1 MIIDTRYYR
10 DGVEIWEW
18 SAGTT
23 RRTTVPYAPSFYLHL
38 PDPALHR
45 ELLESLEA
53 EYGAE
58 ECTFRTIFG
67 ECDGYRIPAGRE
79 IAEAIERQTGYAA
92 QLYNVD
98 VRLDQRYL
106 AGVGQVPCC
115 CLGESRF
122 SLDFPIPFRTM
133 TVEVEGSSFRGEA
146 FRALTVV
153 HERHE
158 RLGGPWRTALAD
170 LAGLLASCDPDVV
183 LFPRSDLWLPRLLS
197 LAREEG
203 VVLPFSRSGRYR
215 EMAQKSYWSYGRTEF
230 RAGSLIPDG
239 RILVDTIQ
247 SFQYRESGL
256 PGIILG
262 ARLTGLPPNLTAR
275 FTSGTLIS
283 AYEVYEAL
291 RQGIAVPFRKSD
303 PECVRKFDEL
313 KAADRGGM
321 MFQPVPGLYE
331 RVYEIDFTS
340 LYPSIIVACNLS
352 PETLGFPE
360 RQGFLPEV
368 LAPLLSLR
376 KESKARK
383 ATDPAFAGTD
393 ALLKWMLVT
402 CFGYTG
408 YKNAKFGQIEV
419 HEKIT
424 GHAREILV
432 RTKEIA
438 EDLGFSV
445 LHGIVDCLFVQDG
458 PAAVLKER
466 VESETGLPTTVDAY
480 DWIAFLPMPDGF
492 GAYNRY
498 YGRLSTGDLKVRG
511 IAARRGDTPVFVRD
525 VQERMLSTIRDAE
538 DCKELAA
545 LSDRVGEQYREAVAG
560 LSMAAPE
567 DMAISRRISR
577 LRYSHRCP
585 EASAVAACT
594 TAGIEIF
601 PGMQV
606 SYVVTDAR
614 TWAVELDWSATRFDV
629 GYYRKL
635 LDKAWLE
642 VAFALDQAKK
652 GLDSNSAWLP
662 GDASTRR
669 SVPTMQTGKSRCQQ
683 HHGQ

>member
-1 MIIDTRYYR
+1 MIIDTRYR
-10 DGVEIWEW
+10 GGVEIWEW
-18 SAGTT
+18 SSAGAV
-23 RRTTVPYAPSFYLHL
+23 RLTTVPYAPSFYLHL

-58 ECTFRTIFG
+58 EFTFRTIFG
-67 ECDGYRIPAGRE
+67 ECDGYRVPAGRE
-79 IAEAIERQTGYAA
+79 IAEAIERQTRYTAR
-92 QLYNVD
+92 LYNVD
-98 VRLDQRYL
+98 VRLDQQCL
-106 AGVGQVPCC
+106 AGLGQVPCC
-115 CLGESRF
+115 GPGESRF

-133 TVEVEGSSFRGEA
+133 TVEVEGNPFGREA

-153 HERHE
+153 HERRE
-158 RLGGPWRTALAD
+158 QLGGPGRTALAD

-183 LFPRSDLWLPRLLS
+183 LFPSSDLWLPRLLS
-197 LAREEG
+197 SARKEG
-203 VVLPFSRSGRYR
+203 IVLPFSRSGRYR
-215 EMAQKSYWSYGRTEF
+215 KMAQKSYWSYGRTEF

-239 RILVDTIQ
+239 RILVDTVQ
-247 SFQYRESGL
+247 SFHYRESGL
-256 PGIILG
+256 SGIILG

-291 RQGIAVPFRKSD
+291 RQDIAIPFRKSD
-303 PECVRKFDEL
+303 AERVRKFDEL

-321 MFQPVPGLYE
+321 MFQPVPGLYD

-352 PETLGFPE
+352 PETLSFPE
-360 RQGFLPEV
+360 RHGFLPEV
-368 LAPLLSLR
+368 LTPLLSLR

-383 ATDPAFAGTD
+383 ATDPAYTGID
-393 ALLKWMLVT
+393 AILKWMLVT

-408 YKNAKFGQIEV
+408 YKNAKFGQIEM

-424 GHAREILV
+424 EHAREILI

-445 LHGIVDCLFVQDG
+445 LHGIVDCLFVQGG
-458 PAAVLKER
+458 PAALMKER
-466 VESETGLPTTVDAY
+466 VEQETGLSTTLDTY
-480 DWIAFLPMPDGF
+480 DWIVFLPMPDGF

-511 IAARRGDTPVFVRD
+511 IAARRGDTPAFVRE
-525 VQERMLSTIRDAE
+525 VQERMLATLMGAKDRE
-538 DCKELAA
+538 ELAA
-545 LSDRVGEQYREAVAG
+545 LADRVGEQYRDAVAG
-560 LSMAAPE
+560 LFRATPAE
-567 DMAISRRISR
+567 MAISRRISR
-577 LRYSHRCP
+577 LRYSRRCP

-594 TAGIEIF
+594 AAGIDIV
-601 PGMQV
+601 PGMEV

-614 TWAVELDWSATRFDV
+614 TWAVDLDWSAVRFDA
-629 GYYRKL
+629 GYYRKI

-642 VAFALDQAKK
+642 VVFALDQAK
-652 GLDSNSAWLP
+652 
-662 GDASTRR
+662 
-669 SVPTMQTGKSRCQQ
+669 TGMS
-683 HHGQ
+683 